1 MLYMKNIRL
10 TLLAAFLLPLLF
22 ASGCRKETA
31 AAYLSVD
38 DTFVT
43 SAASGGQYRI
53 GVQASGRWTAS
64 FEEEVGWVSLETA
77 SGDGDGEIVLDFEAN
92 GGLYRFT
99 TLVVSLDGAESV
111 EVSVA
116 QESSEGSPVLALL
129 PGDEP
134 YPAAGGLCEM
144 SYSANVPASEL
155 SLRCTADWVS
165 GLEVGEKTVSFNLE
179 ANPLESVRRAELL
192 LVCTDA
198 EGTEYMTRSYIVQDS
213 KGDKTGFEGGAEN
226 DSYQY
231 GDNYKW

>member
-1 MLYMKNIRL
+1 MKNIRL
-10 TLLAAFLLPLLF
+10 ISLVAFLLLLLF
-22 ASGCRKETA
+22 ASGCGKETA
-31 AAYLSVD
+31 APSLSVD
-38 DTFVT
+38 ETFVT
-43 SAASGGQYRI
+43 SAAAGGQHSV
-53 GVQASGRWTAS
+53 GVHASGHWTAS
-64 FEEEVGWVSLETA
+64 FAEDVDWVSLETA
-77 SGDGDGEIVLDFEAN
+77 SGEGDGEIVLNFEAN

-116 QESSEGSPVLALL
+116 QESSEGSPVLVLL
-129 PGDEP
+129 PGTEP

-144 SYSANVPASEL
+144 SYSANVPASQL
-155 SLRCTADWVS
+155 SLRCTADWVG

-198 EGTEYMTRSYIVQDS
+198 EGTEYLTRSYIVQDS

-226 DSYQY
+226 DSYQI